1 MLKELELIETNEL
14 LKELQTR
21 FDAYIF
27 QGIRKQPKGNG
38 YDDYKADW
46 QGGAAACIGLCDILK
61 CKIKAE
67 LMGEE

>member
-1 MLKELELIETNEL
+1 MLKELELIETESLLEEL
-14 LKELQTR
+14 KSR
-21 FDAYIF
+21 YDAFIF
-27 QGIRKQPKGNG
+27 QGIRKQPKGDE

-61 CKIKAE
+61 CKIKVE